1 MQKAIGCA
9 IVVLLVAGNLWAQLS
24 HGDRVVTVVNT
35 PEVNVRSRPDV
46 NPESL
51 MGKILRGTQ
60 MKLIKK
66 QGAWYQVL
74 LPDGREAFVH
84 SKYAEEGVARDLLE
98 VSTKTANVR
107 RNPSTAA
114 DKMASVKR
122 GDMLS
127 LVRERNNWY
136 FAILPDGR
144 RGWIYKDLVI
154 LRPVRPPSA
163 PSPPPRA
170 RPDAAPEPAEVPSPV
185 RELAKKVDFY
195 QSGMDNVSEGRIE
208 EAIDAF
214 RKALEAN
221 PDDGAAHFEL
231 AKLLKGKGE
240 RDGALAH
247 FRKAL
252 KGDRP
257 RVEAK
262 FHIEGLLKA
271 PADSSE
277 SGEAMDVLD
286 EVSQEGWVDGLLGNA
301 TYILPGLAAGS
312 LIFLIVLGLVYRRRR
327 GLKAEGP
334 AYRRR
339 KPDAGFDA
347 VLKYAVEKRP
357 LLRAIEEAERKR
369 TDLDEALGQRFDAFH
384 KAPQEG
390 GPRLPSVESSEALL
404 KKVDELRQTILSQE
418 ERAQIYA
425 DLVVL
430 QNEKLDALDEEIEA
444 LKKLIQI
451 DYRDAR
457 KGRQG
462 RGPGEGGK
470 SPS

>member
-9 IVVLLVAGNLWAQLS
+9 IAVLLMAGSLWAQLS

-46 NPESL
+46 NPQSL
-51 MGKILRGTQ
+51 IGKILRGTQ
-60 MKLIKK
+60 MKLIGK
-66 QGAWYQVL
+66 QGAWYQVI

-84 SKYAEEGVARDLLE
+84 SNYAEEGIARDLLE
-98 VSTKTANVR
+98 VSVGTANVR

-114 DKMASVKR
+114 SKIASVRR
-122 GDMLS
+122 GGMLS
-127 LVRERNNWY
+127 LDRERNNWY
-136 FAILPDGR
+136 LAILPDGR
-144 RGWIYKDLVI
+144 RGWIYKDLVT
-154 LRPVRPPSA
+154 LRPVSPPSA
-163 PSPPPRA
+163 PSPPPDA
-170 RPDAAPEPAEVPSPV
+170 RSDTAPKPAEASPHV
-185 RELAKKVDFY
+185 RKPAAQVDFY
-195 QSGMDNVSEGRIE
+195 QSGMDNVRGGRID
-208 EAIDAF
+208 EAMDAF

-240 RDGALAH
+240 RGEALAH

-252 KGDRP
+252 KGDRS
-257 RVEAK
+257 RAEAK

-271 PADSSE
+271 PTDSSE
-277 SGEAMDVLD
+277 SGEAVDVLD
-286 EVSQEGWVDGLLGNA
+286 EVFQEGWVDSLLGNA
-301 TYILPGLAAGS
+301 TYLLPGLAAGS

-327 GLKAEGP
+327 GLKAERH

-357 LLRAIEEAERKR
+357 VLRAIEEAERKR
-369 TDLDEALGQRFDAFH
+369 ADLDTALGQRFDAFH

-390 GPRLPSVESSEALL
+390 APRLPSVESSEALL
-404 KKVDELRQTILSQE
+404 KKVDELRQTILGQE

-444 LKKLIQI
+444 LKELIQL

-457 KGRQG
+457 KGTQG
-462 RGPGEGGK
+462 RGPEGGGK
-470 SPS
+470 PSS